1 MKQLQVVDIVHV
13 YHVWD
18 SVKHFFKDSDRSDL
32 DEHNIEQYKLNVIS
46 KTNNLL
52 VVVEDNIIIGA
63 FIMYFINSPM
73 HRILNISACG
83 GKGIVVKEV
92 TDQIEQF
99 ARSQG
104 ATKIKAQAKDSQ
116 ARLYKMVMG
125 LEKTTNVVEKL
136 L

>member
-1 MKQLQVVDIVHV
+1 MKVLQTVDVIHM
-13 YHVWD
+13 YNVWD
-18 SVKHFFKDSDRSDL
+18 KVKDFFTDSDRSEL
-32 DEHNIEQYKLNVIS
+32 DEHTIEYFKLNVLNRS
-46 KTNNLL
+46 YNLL
-52 VVVEDNIIIGA
+52 VVVEDNITIGA
-63 FIMYFINSPM
+63 FLMYFMNTPT
-73 HRILNISACG
+73 HRVLNIAAAG
-83 GKGIVVKEV
+83 GKDIVVKEV

-104 ATKIKAQAKDSQ
+104 ATKIKAQSKDSQ

>member
-1 MKQLQVVDIVHV
+1 MKQLMTVDIPNV
-13 YHVWD
+13 YGIWD
-18 SVKHFFKDSDRSDL
+18 QVKLFFKDSDRSDL
-32 DEHNIEQYKLNVIS
+32 DDVTIESYKLGVLS
-46 KTNNLL
+46 KSHNLL
-52 VVVEDNIIIGA
+52 VVVEDNMIIGA
-63 FIMYFINSPM
+63 FIMFFANAPT
-73 HRILNISACG
+73 HRVLNIAVAG

-104 ATKIKAQAKDSQ
+104 ATKIKAQAKDAQ

-136 L
+136 I

>member
-1 MKQLQVVDIVHV
+1 MTGVQTCALPI
-13 YHVWD
+13 
-18 SVKHFFKDSDRSDL
+18 L
-32 DEHNIEQYKLNVIS
+32 
-46 KTNNLL
+46 
-52 VVVEDNIIIGA
+52 
-63 FIMYFINSPM
+63 
-73 HRILNISACG
+73 LNIAFAG